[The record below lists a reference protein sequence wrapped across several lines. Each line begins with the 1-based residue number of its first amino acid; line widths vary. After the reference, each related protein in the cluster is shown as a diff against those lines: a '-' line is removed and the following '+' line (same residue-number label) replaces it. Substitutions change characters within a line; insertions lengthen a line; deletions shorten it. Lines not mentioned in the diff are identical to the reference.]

1 MSRESEVAAYLRLD
15 ATLMAILTGG
25 IYEYMEIM
33 PEGIRRGADSP
44 TLSAFDANGY
54 LKPCALVK
62 EASLVPYG
70 NLYDEVEKITS
81 TSQRVEIFFYQ
92 DRGYSAIQTA
102 KERTYQLLTAYRFA
116 RAYPARNVLDSQPM
130 ADMGPL
136 AGNSTIKQDWQIIGL
151 RGAP

>member
-44 TLSAFDANGY
+44 TVSAFDANGY

-102 KERTYQLLTAYRFA
+102 KERTYQLLTACPFTHVPTALAACWIRSRWQTWGRWQA
-116 RAYPARNVLDSQPM
+116 TP
-130 ADMGPL
+130 PL
-136 AGNSTIKQDWQIIGL
+136 SRTGRLSG
-151 RGAP
+151 